1 MHHSRRRLLDFR
13 LRLLR
18 VLLVLALL
26 TERSAEAGLPH
37 AEPEAVGLDSQRLQ
51 RIDEVVDEGLAQK
64 KMPGCV
70 VCVGRHGKIAF
81 LKAYGQKQL
90 QPSELPMTTDT
101 LFDMASITKPMA
113 TATSVMLLE
122 ERGQLRLSDKV
133 ATLIP
138 EFAINDKDA
147 ITIQDLLIHQSG
159 LLADNPIADYAD
171 GPETA
176 MRRIFELKLLNP
188 TGSKFVY
195 SDVNFIL
202 LGEIVRRVSGKN
214 VHEFSQEKIFRPLGM
229 SATGYLPNEKL
240 RARTAPTEQRDGQW
254 MQGDVHDP
262 RAFKLGG
269 VAGHAGLFSTAEDV
283 AIFAQMMLGQGE
295 SNGVRI
301 LSAETVATMTR
312 SYRVSS
318 GVRGLGWDKR
328 TAYSSNRGEAFSEA
342 AFGHGG
348 FTGTVL
354 WIDPEFDLFF
364 IFLSNRVHPNG
375 KGLVNPLAGRIAT
388 AIAAAIQEDRS
399 PKK

>member
-1 MHHSRRRLLDFR
+1 MSVLHRQLNVLRRRSLMLGA
-13 LRLLR
+13 L
-18 VLLVLALL
+18 LALL
-26 TERSAEAGLPH
+26 MFVARSVEAGLPQ
-37 AEPEAVGLDSQRLQ
+37 AEPESVGLDPQRLQ
-51 RIDEVVDEGLAQK
+51 RIDEIVAEGLTQN

-70 VCVGRHGKIAF
+70 VCVGLHGKIAF
-81 LKAYGQKQL
+81 LKAYGQNQL
-90 QPSELPMTTDT
+90 LPSELPMTTDT
-101 LFDMASITKPMA
+101 VFDMASITKPMA
-113 TATSVMLLE
+113 TATSIMLLIE
-122 ERGQLRLSDKV
+122 HSQLRLSDRV

-138 EFAINDKDA
+138 EFSVNDKDA

-229 SATGYLPNEKL
+229 TATGYLPNQEL
-240 RARTAPTEQRDGQW
+240 RTRAAPTEQRDGKW
-254 MQGDVHDP
+254 MQGEVHDP

-283 AIFAQMMLGQGE
+283 AVYSQMMLGQGE
-295 SNGVRI
+295 FNGVRI

-312 SYRVSS
+312 GSRVSN
-318 GVRGLGWDKR
+318 GVRGLGWDMR
-328 TAYSSNRGEAFSEA
+328 TAYSSNRGEAFSDA

-354 WIDPEFDLFF
+354 WIDPELDLFF

-388 AIAAAIQEDRS
+388 AVASAIR
-399 PKK
+399 K

>member
-1 MHHSRRRLLDFR
+1 MVLSESDVWKRVRNSFGRCLLG
-13 LRLLR
+13 LL
-18 VLLVLALL
+18 LLLLAVPAD
-26 TERSAEAGLPH
+26 TTAGLPM
-37 AEPEAVGLDSQRLQ
+37 AEPAAVGLDGSRLQ
-51 RIDEVVDEGLAQK
+51 RIDEIVAEGLAQK

-113 TATSVMLLE
+113 TATSIMLLI

-138 EFAINDKDA
+138 EFAVNDKDA

-159 LLADNPIADYAD
+159 LLADNAIGDYAD
-171 GPETA
+171 GPEAA

-214 VHEFSQEKIFRPLGM
+214 VHEFSQANLFRPLGLK
-229 SATGYLPNEKL
+229 ATGYLPNEEL
-240 RARTAPTEQRDGQW
+240 RAKTAPTEQRDGKW
-254 MQGDVHDP
+254 MQGEVHDP

-269 VAGHAGLFSTAEDV
+269 IAGHAGLFSTAEHH
-283 AIFAQMMLGQGE
+283 LGVHGD
-295 SNGVRI
+295 I
-301 LSAETVATMTR
+301 L
-312 SYRVSS
+312 
-318 GVRGLGWDKR
+318 
-328 TAYSSNRGEAFSEA
+328 
-342 AFGHGG
+342 
-348 FTGTVL
+348 
-354 WIDPEFDLFF
+354 
-364 IFLSNRVHPNG
+364 
-375 KGLVNPLAGRIAT
+375 GR
-388 AIAAAIQEDRS
+388 
-399 PKK
+399 

>member
-1 MHHSRRRLLDFR
+1 MLGALFA
-13 LRLLR
+13 
-18 VLLVLALL
+18 LLVFVA
-26 TERSAEAGLPH
+26 RSVEAGLPQ
-37 AEPEAVGLDSQRLQ
+37 AEPASVGLDAQRLQ
-51 RIDEVVDEGLAQK
+51 QIDDIVAEGLTQK

-90 QPSELPMTTDT
+90 LPSELAMTTDT
-101 LFDMASITKPMA
+101 VFDMASITKPIA
-113 TATSVMLLE
+113 TATSIMLLI

-133 ATLIP
+133 AMLVP
-138 EFAINDKDA
+138 EFAVNDKHA

-176 MRRIFELKLLNP
+176 MRRIFDLKLLNP

-202 LGEIVRRVSGKN
+202 LGEIVRRVSDKN
-214 VHEFSQEKIFRPLGM
+214 VHEFSQEQIFRPLGM
-229 SATGYLPNEKL
+229 SATGYLPNEQL
-240 RARTAPTEQRDGQW
+240 RAKAAPTERRDGKW
-254 MQGDVHDP
+254 MQGEVHDP
-262 RAFKLGG
+262 RAFKLDGI
-269 VAGHAGLFSTAEDV
+269 AGHAGLFSTAEDV
-283 AIFAQMMLGQGE
+283 AVYAQMMLGRGE
-295 SNGVRI
+295 YNGMRI
-301 LSAETVATMTR
+301 LSAESVATMTR

-328 TAYSSNRGEAFSEA
+328 TAYSSNRGETFSDA

-348 FTGTVL
+348 FTGTVM
-354 WIDPEFDLFF
+354 WIDPELDLFF